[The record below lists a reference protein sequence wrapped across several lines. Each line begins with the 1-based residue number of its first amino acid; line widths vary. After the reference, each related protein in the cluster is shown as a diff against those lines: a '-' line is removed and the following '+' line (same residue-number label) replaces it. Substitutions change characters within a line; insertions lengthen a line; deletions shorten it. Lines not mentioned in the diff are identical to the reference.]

1 MKLTQD
7 DSTKEVVSEKEE
19 IKLFYKN
26 MRVLNEVGQQITST
40 HDFEAIFVKLRE
52 SVSQLMDAEC
62 FGVRIYH
69 PDNNEVEVKYEYDKN
84 IRTKPFSFSMD
95 NDNNFSVW
103 CIKNKKEIFI
113 NDNLT
118 EHKKYV
124 KEIVVVQGEM
134 TESLIFCPMIL
145 KDKVIGVLTVQS
157 YKKNQY
163 TRGHLNIIRT
173 LASYAAIALQNARI
187 YEDMEGEVK
196 QRTIEIENTYQNVK
210 LLSEIGKQITSCLSV
225 DKIIETVYENV
236 NQLMDASSFWIGI
249 YNSSEQRLDYP
260 MGIEKGNK
268 LPFAFYDLTEDAR
281 LPVWAFKNQKEVFV
295 NDYLKEYHNYIPNG
309 IPPMPVVGD
318 SPESS
323 IWCPLISKDK
333 KTFGILT
340 IQSFQKNSYT
350 EYHLNIVRNLAV
362 FTSIAL
368 ENALLYEQVEQKVKE
383 RTEEVV
389 KKKEEIE
396 STYQNVKL
404 LSEIG
409 QQITSS
415 LSVEKIIETAYEN
428 VNRLMDAS
436 VFCIGTF
443 NEAQNRLDFFGDME
457 KGEKLPFNYDKLDD
471 TRLSV
476 WCFNN
481 QKDVIINDLFLQYNN
496 YFPNVQR
503 PKPTVGEQ
511 VESVIYLPLKL
522 QEKRIGVISAQ
533 SFRKNAYTDYH
544 IDMLKNLAV
553 NVSIAL
559 ENALVYKEVEQKVK
573 DRTAEVVM
581 QKEELSQKNKD
592 ITDSINYALRI
603 QRTILPSEKKIKAL
617 LPESFVLFMPKDIV
631 SGDFYWVGEANGG
644 ALVVAAVDCTGHG
657 VPGAFLTIVGN
668 NLLNHIINDR
678 HITNPKE
685 IINEMNSGI
694 INRLALMDTKDIR
707 DGMDMAVISLEF
719 EVRSFENSQQTP
731 YSQLPTKLSYSGAYN
746 PLYYVRDNQ
755 LMELPAMRYNIGSIP
770 DEQKENIA
778 CHSVEIKKGDMIYLF
793 SDGYA
798 DQMHSQT
805 GKKFMKS
812 RFKQLL
818 LDIHQKP
825 AEEQKQILQQTHLGW
840 KGELFQTDD
849 ILVMGFRF

>member
-1 MKLTQD
+1 MKIPTD
-7 DSTKEVVSEKEE
+7 DTAKQAVSEKEE

-40 HDFEAIFVKLRE
+40 HDFETIFVKLRE
-52 SVSQLMDAEC
+52 SVSHLMDAEC

-69 PDNNEVEVKYEYDKN
+69 PEKNEVEVKYEYDKD

-113 NDNLT
+113 NDIAT
-118 EHKKYV
+118 EHRKYV

-134 TESLIFCPMIL
+134 TQSLLFCPMIL
-145 KDKVIGVLTVQS
+145 KDTVIGVLTVQS

-163 TRGHLNIIRT
+163 THSHLNIIRT
-173 LASYAAIALQNARI
+173 LSSYAAIALQNAHL
-187 YEDMEGEVK
+187 YEGMDADIKLRTKEV
-196 QRTIEIENTYQNVK
+196 TIQKEELEKSFHSVK
-210 LLSEIGKQITSCLSV
+210 LLSEIGKQIISSLSV
-225 DKIIETVYENV
+225 EKIIETVYENV
-236 NQLMDASSFWIGI
+236 NKLMDASSFWIGI
-249 YNSSEQRLDYP
+249 YNASEQRLDYP
-260 MGIEKGNK
+260 MGIEKGKK
-268 LPFAFYDLTEDAR
+268 LPFAFYNLTEDDR
-281 LPVWAFKNQKEVFV
+281 LPVWSFKNQKEVFV
-295 NDYLKEYHNYIPNG
+295 NDYLKEYHNYIPSG
-309 IPPMPVVGD
+309 TPPMPVVGD

-323 IWCPLISKDK
+323 IWYPLISKDR

-340 IQSFQKNSYT
+340 IQSFQKNSYV

-383 RTEEVV
+383 RTDEVV
-389 KKKEEIE
+389 KQKEEIE
-396 STYQNVKL
+396 NTYQNVKL

-443 NEAQNRLDFFGDME
+443 NEKENRLDFFGDIE
-457 KGEKLPFNYDKLDD
+457 KGEKLPFNYDTLDD
-471 TRLSV
+471 VRLSV

-481 QKDVIINDLFLQYNN
+481 QKDVIINDLFLEYNN
-496 YFPNVQR
+496 YFPNVPR
-503 PKPTVGEQ
+503 PTPTVGEQ
-511 VESVIYLPLKL
+511 VESLIYLPLTL
-522 QEKRIGVISAQ
+522 QEKKIGVISAQ
-533 SFRKNAYTDYH
+533 GFRKNAYTDYH

-559 ENALVYKEVEQKVK
+559 ENAIMYKDVEQKVIE
-573 DRTAEVVM
+573 RTIEVVK

-603 QRTILPSEKKIKAL
+603 QNTILPSDKKIKEL
-617 LPESFVLFMPKDIV
+617 LPESFVLYMPKDIV
-631 SGDFYWVGEANGG
+631 SGDFYWVERIENNNKV
-644 ALVVAAVDCTGHG
+644 VVAAVDCTGHG

-668 NLLNHIINDR
+668 NLLNHIINEL
-678 HITNPKE
+678 HITNPKD

-694 INRLALMDTKDIR
+694 INRLALMDTNIIR
-707 DGMDMAVISLEF
+707 DGMDMAVCTIDRKSNSFSLLF
-719 EVRSFENSQQTP
+719 
-731 YSQLPTKLSYSGAYN
+731 SGAYN

-755 LMELPAMRYNIGSIP
+755 LMELPAIRYNIGSIP
-770 DEQKENIA
+770 DEQKENVI
-778 CHSVEIKKGDMIYLF
+778 CHTVEIKKGDMIYLF

-798 DQMHSQT
+798 DQMQHQT
-805 GKKFMKS
+805 GKKFMKG

-825 AEEQKQILQQTHLGW
+825 AIDQKQILEQTHIDW
-840 KGELFQTDD
+840 KGNLFQTDD